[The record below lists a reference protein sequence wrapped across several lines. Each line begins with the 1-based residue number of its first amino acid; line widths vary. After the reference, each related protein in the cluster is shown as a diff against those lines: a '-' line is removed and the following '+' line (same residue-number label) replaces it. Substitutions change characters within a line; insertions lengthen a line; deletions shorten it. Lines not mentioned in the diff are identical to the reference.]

1 MSKLYRSH
9 YNRTVAGVL
18 GGLSDYTKIDA
29 SFLRI
34 LFVLGVFF
42 GFGVLLFVYMIWI
55 IIVPSEKDVERK

>member
-1 MSKLYRSH
+1 MRKLYRSH
-9 YNRTVAGVL
+9 YNRMVAGVL

-29 SFLRI
+29 SLLRM

-55 IIVPSEKDVERK
+55 IIVPSEKDV